1 MTTGRLAL
9 APEASSQL
17 AAWAA
22 LWGLP
27 GLEARV
33 SIRFS
38 RRLTAS
44 LGRATPARRSVRLAA
59 ALAAGPPA
67 FLAEVLCHEL
77 AHVAAWEL
85 HGDGI
90 SPHGREWKALMRQAG
105 YRPSTRLTPPPGLAL
120 PAPPRRRRRRRR
132 YVYDHRCEA
141 CGWNRV
147 ARAVVRRWR
156 CAPCAEAG
164 RDGKL
169 AVWRIG

>member
-1 MTTGRLAL
+1 MTARSAL
-9 APEASSQL
+9 APDTAGQV

-27 GLEARV
+27 GLERRV
-33 SIRFS
+33 TIRFS

-77 AHVAAWEL
+77 AHVAAWEI

-90 SPHGREWKALMRQAG
+90 RPHGREWKELMRRAG

-120 PAPPRRRRRRRR
+120 PAPRRRRRRRR
-132 YVYDHRCEA
+132 YLYDHRCET
-141 CGWNRV
+141 CGWSRT

-156 CAPCAEAG
+156 CAPCADAG
-164 RDGKL
+164 RVGKL
-169 AVWRIG
+169 AIWRIG

>member
-1 MTTGRLAL
+1 MTGRASSAL
-9 APEASSQL
+9 SPEA
-17 AAWAA
+17 AGAVAGWAD

-27 GLEARV
+27 GLERRV

-38 RRLTAS
+38 HRLTSS
-44 LGRATPARRSVRLAA
+44 LGRATPARRSIRLAA

-85 HGDGI
+85 YGDGI
-90 SPHGREWKALMRQAG
+90 RPHGREWRELVRRAG
-105 YRPSTRLTPPPGLAL
+105 YRPSTRLTPPPGLL
-120 PAPPRRRRRRRR
+120 PPRPRRRRRRR

-141 CGWNRV
+141 CGWSRL

-156 CAPCAEAG
+156 CPPCATAG
-164 RDGKL
+164 RPGTL